1 MEKEYWFVI
10 TSGMLFGTLVFGGQI
25 FVNLGLSLYEILIF
39 PLIFGFLLLPLIIFK
54 KECNLKKSMF
64 SLFLFM
70 GLFGAI
76 TRLSQFSAVV
86 LGVPVAIVVLLLYT
100 QPLWTV
106 IFSRLLL
113 QEKITKNKV
122 LAIMLVLT
130 GVVTLVNPF
139 NPMNI
144 GNFSGIIIALIGG
157 ISLSAWIVYSRKSAI
172 KKYHHMTTTFGVVIF
187 VLVFLII
194 SYPIVYFFIRD
205 PQIIR
210 LSLDLPM
217 RMWFYLFAFMVI
229 SELIP
234 YILLL
239 KGLKK
244 VLASSAGIILLLEP
258 VSAALLAAVLLH
270 QPITP
275 NILLG
280 GSLILISNY
289 IVICKK

>member
-39 PLIFGFLLLPLIIFK
+39 PLIFGFLLLPLIILK

-106 IFSRLLL
+106 IFSRLIL

-122 LAIMLVLT
+122 LAMMLVLT

-139 NPMNI
+139 NLMNI
-144 GNFSGIIIALIGG
+144 GNLSGIIIALIGG
-157 ISLSAWIVYSRKSAI
+157 ISLSGWIVYSRKSAI
-172 KKYHHMTTTFGVVIF
+172 KKYHHMTTTFGVVVF

-194 SYPIVYFFIRD
+194 SYPIVYFFIQD
-205 PQIIR
+205 SSITR

-217 RMWFYLFAFMVI
+217 KMWFYLFAFMVI

-258 VSAALLAAVLLH
+258 VSASLLAAALLH

-289 IVICKK
+289 IVIRKR

>member
-1 MEKEYWFVI
+1 
-10 TSGMLFGTLVFGGQI
+10 
-25 FVNLGLSLYEILIF
+25 
-39 PLIFGFLLLPLIIFK
+39 
-54 KECNLKKSMF
+54 
-64 SLFLFM
+64 
-70 GLFGAI
+70 
-76 TRLSQFSAVV
+76 
-86 LGVPVAIVVLLLYT
+86 
-100 QPLWTV
+100 
-106 IFSRLLL
+106 
-113 QEKITKNKV
+113 
-122 LAIMLVLT
+122 
-130 GVVTLVNPF
+130 
-139 NPMNI
+139 MNI
-144 GNFSGIIIALIGG
+144 GNPSGIIIALIGG
-157 ISLSAWIVYSRKSAI
+157 ISLSAWVVYSRKSAI

-205 PQIIR
+205 SSITR

-217 RMWFYLFAFMVI
+217 KMWFYLFAFMVI
-229 SELIP
+229 SELMP

-258 VSAALLAAVLLH
+258 VSASLLAAALLH

-289 IVICKK
+289 IVIRKK

>member
-1 MEKEYWFVI
+1 MEKEYGFVI
-10 TSGMLFGTLVFGGQI
+10 ISGMLFGTLVFGGQI

-64 SLFLFM
+64 SLFLFI

-106 IFSRLLL
+106 IFSRLIL

-122 LAIMLVLT
+122 LAMMLVLT

-139 NPMNI
+139 NLMNI
-144 GNFSGIIIALIGG
+144 GSPSGIIIALIGG
-157 ISLSAWIVYSRKSAI
+157 ISLSAWVVYSRKSAI
-172 KKYHHMTTTFGVVIF
+172 KKYPPITTTFYVVIF

-194 SYPIVYFFIRD
+194 SYPIVYFLIQD
-205 PQIIR
+205 SSITR

-217 RMWFYLFAFMVI
+217 KMWFYLFAFMVI
-229 SELIP
+229 SEIVP

-258 VSAALLAAVLLH
+258 VSASLLAAALLH

-289 IVICKK
+289 IVIRKR